1 MAFVAEW
8 FLTGQEQKVATVCC
22 GQDRRS
28 KNFLVVEDGVT
39 VGEAIADSVN
49 VLACSWQEAL
59 SATVVVRLILLSAE
73 LGGRLLARLGLTGL
87 GLTVLLA
94 ALAAGVAMVYLALRY
109 VENVHQR
116 LYDRD
121 GQFAIGK

>member
-1 MAFVAEW
+1 M
-8 FLTGQEQKVATVCC
+8 
-22 GQDRRS
+22 
-28 KNFLVVEDGVT
+28 VEDGVT

-73 LGGRLLARLGLTGL
+73 LGGRLLARLGLAGLGLTGL